1 MAKLIIEGPTRL
13 EGKIKVAGSK
23 NAALPIIA
31 ACLLS
36 EKPVYLKN
44 VPDISDVWVMT
55 DILRQLGADVAY
67 EDGILNITARR
78 VSASTVERSLTAR
91 MRASVL
97 IMGAAIGRLH
107 KIKIAEPGGDIIGAR
122 PLDTHLHAFKA
133 LGIKISHKDG
143 LVALSGSPKACRV
156 VLDDL
161 SVTATENI
169 IMASVLA
176 DGTTELRMAATEPHI
191 VDLCNFLNHL
201 GAKISGIGSHV
212 LLIKGVKKLHGG
224 EWSISPDQLEAGTLA
239 IAAAA
244 TDGEVT
250 IEDFVASD
258 HDALLTKFAQ
268 IGVNF
273 KLTGEHT
280 IQIKPRRQPLRAVNV
295 KVQPYPNFPSD
306 LQAPLAVL
314 LTQAR
319 GTSEI
324 FETLYEGRLQY
335 LYELQR
341 MGAHVAIKDTH
352 TGTISGPTPLFSAE
366 LISFDIRAGAT
377 ILIAA
382 MVAEGRTVID
392 RVEHIDRGYENFDA
406 RLRLL
411 GANMYR
417 EAAAV
422 LT

>member
-1 MAKLIIEGPTRL
+1 MAKLIVEGPTRL
-13 EGKIKVAGSK
+13 EGRIRVAGSK

-36 EKPVYLKN
+36 ERPVYLKN
-44 VPDISDVWVMT
+44 VPEITDVWVMV
-55 DILRQLGADVAY
+55 DILKELGADIAY
-67 EDGILNITARR
+67 ENGMLNITARS
-78 VSASTVERSLTAR
+78 VSASTIDRKLTSKL
-91 MRASVL
+91 RASVL

-107 KIKIAEPGGDIIGAR
+107 KIKVAEPGGDIIGAR
-122 PLDTHLHAFKA
+122 PLDTHFHAFEA
-133 LGIKISHKDG
+133 LGVKVTHKEG
-143 LVALSGSPKACRV
+143 LVALLGAPKASRV

-169 IMASVLA
+169 IMAAVLA
-176 DGTTELRMAATEPHI
+176 SGTTELRMAATEPHI
-191 VDLCNFLNHL
+191 VDLCNFLNHI

-212 LLIKGVKKLHGG
+212 LTIEGVKKLRGG
-224 EWSISPDQLEAGTLA
+224 EWTICPDQLEAGTLA

-244 TDGEVT
+244 SDGDVV
-250 IEDFVASD
+250 IDDFIADD
-258 HDALLTKFAQ
+258 HDALLTKFAE

-273 KLTGEHT
+273 NLPDSKT
-280 IQIKPRRQPLRAVNV
+280 IHIKPKKGPLRPVKI

-314 LTQAR
+314 LTQAN
-319 GTSEI
+319 GSSEI

-335 LYELQR
+335 LFELQR
-341 MGAHVAIKDTH
+341 MGAHVAIKDAH
-352 TGTISGPTPLFSAE
+352 TGVISGPTPLFGAE

-382 MVAEGRTVID
+382 MIAEGKTIID
-392 RVEHIDRGYENFDA
+392 RVEHVDRGYENFDE

-417 EAAAV
+417 ESAPV
-422 LT
+422 LV

>member
-1 MAKLIIEGPTRL
+1 MAKLIVEGPTRL
-13 EGKIKVAGSK
+13 EGRIRVAGSK

-36 EKPVYLKN
+36 ERPVYLKN
-44 VPDISDVWVMT
+44 VPEITDVWVMV
-55 DILRQLGADVAY
+55 DILKELGADIAY
-67 EDGILNITARR
+67 ENGMLNITARS
-78 VSASTVERSLTAR
+78 VSASTIDRKLTSKL
-91 MRASVL
+91 RASVL

-107 KIKIAEPGGDIIGAR
+107 KIKVAEPGGDIIGAR
-122 PLDTHLHAFKA
+122 PLDTHFHAFEA
-133 LGIKISHKDG
+133 LGVKVTHKEG
-143 LVALSGSPKACRV
+143 LVALLGAPKASRV

-169 IMASVLA
+169 IMAAVLA
-176 DGTTELRMAATEPHI
+176 SGTTELRMAATEPHI
-191 VDLCNFLNHL
+191 VDLCNFLNHI

-212 LLIKGVKKLHGG
+212 LSIEGVKKLRGG
-224 EWSISPDQLEAGTLA
+224 EWTICPDQLEAGTLA

-244 TDGEVT
+244 SDGDVV
-250 IEDFVASD
+250 IDDFIADD
-258 HDALLTKFAQ
+258 HDALLTKFTE

-273 KLTGEHT
+273 NLPDSKT
-280 IQIKPRRQPLRAVNV
+280 IHIKPKKHPLRPVKI

-314 LTQAR
+314 LTQAN
-319 GTSEI
+319 GSSEI

-335 LYELQR
+335 LFELQR
-341 MGAHVAIKDTH
+341 MGAHVAIKDAH
-352 TGTISGPTPLFSAE
+352 TGVISGPTPLFGAE

-382 MVAEGRTVID
+382 MIAEGKTIID
-392 RVEHIDRGYENFDA
+392 RVEHVDRGYENFDE

-417 EAAAV
+417 ESAPV
-422 LT
+422 LV

>member
-1 MAKLIIEGPTRL
+1 MAKLIIEGPTSL
-13 EGKIKVAGSK
+13 EGQIRVAGSK

-31 ACLLS
+31 SCLLS
-36 EKPVYLKN
+36 EKPIYLKN
-44 VPDISDVWVMT
+44 IPDISDVWVMV
-55 DILRQLGADVAY
+55 DILRQLGVDVAY
-67 EDGILNITARR
+67 DDGILNIAARR
-78 VSASTVERSLTAR
+78 VNSTTVERSLTAR

-122 PLDTHLHAFKA
+122 PLDTHFHAFGA
-133 LGIKISHKDG
+133 LGVKVNHKDG
-143 LVALSGSPKACRV
+143 QVTLSGAPRAGRI

-169 IMASVLA
+169 IMAAVLA
-176 DGTTELRMAATEPHI
+176 TGTTELRMAATEPHI
-191 VDLCNFLNHL
+191 VDLCNFLNHI

-212 LLIKGVKKLHGG
+212 LQIEGVKKLHGG
-224 EWSISPDQLEAGTLA
+224 EWSIIPDQLEAGTLA

-244 TDGEVT
+244 TNGDV
-250 IEDFVASD
+250 IIDDFVAND
-258 HDALLTKFAQ
+258 HDALLTKFSQ

-273 KLTGEHT
+273 KMLDSHQL
-280 IQIKPRRQPLRAVNV
+280 QIKPAKTDLQAVNV

-314 LTQAR
+314 LTQAK

-341 MGAHVAIKDTH
+341 MGAHVSIKDTH
-352 TGTISGPTPLFSAE
+352 TGSISGPTPLFGTE

-417 EAAAV
+417 EPVAV

>member
-1 MAKLIIEGPTRL
+1 MAKLIIEGPTQL
-13 EGKIKVAGSK
+13 TGQIKVAGSK

-31 ACLLS
+31 ACMLS
-36 EKPVYLKN
+36 DKPIYLKN
-44 VPDISDVWVMT
+44 LPEISDVWVMV
-55 DILRQLGADVAY
+55 DILKELGADVAY
-67 EDGILNITARR
+67 ENEILNITARTM
-78 VSASTVERSLTAR
+78 STATIKRELTSKL
-91 MRASVL
+91 RASVL

-107 KIKIAEPGGDIIGAR
+107 KIKVSEPGGDIIGAR
-122 PLDTHLHAFKA
+122 PLDTHLHAFAAMGVKVT
-133 LGIKISHKDG
+133 HKDG
-143 LVALSGSPKACRV
+143 LLALSGKPQACRV

-169 IMASVLA
+169 IMAAVLA
-176 DGTTELRMAATEPHI
+176 NGITELRMAATEPHI
-191 VDLCNFLNHL
+191 VDLCEFLNHI

-212 LLIKGVKKLHGG
+212 LKIEGVKKLHGG

-244 TDGEVT
+244 TGGDVL
-250 IEDFVASD
+250 IDDFVADD

-273 KLTGEHT
+273 VLPSSNSIH
-280 IQIKPRRQPLRAVNV
+280 IKPAKQSLRPVKI

-314 LTQAR
+314 LTQAH
-319 GTSEI
+319 GNSEI

-335 LYELQR
+335 LFELQR
-341 MGAHVAIKDTH
+341 MGAHVAIKDSH
-352 TGTISGPTPLFSAE
+352 TGVISGPTPLFGTE

-382 MVAEGRTVID
+382 MVAEGKTVID
-392 RVEHIDRGYENFDA
+392 RVEHIDRGYQNFDQ
-406 RLRLL
+406 RLCQL
-411 GANMYR
+411 GAKMYR
-417 EAAAV
+417 QPAAV
-422 LT
+422 LV

>member
-1 MAKLIIEGPTRL
+1 MAKLIIEGPTKL
-13 EGKIKVAGSK
+13 EGRIKVVGSK

-31 ACLLS
+31 SCLLS

-44 VPDISDVWVMT
+44 VPDISDVWVMV
-55 DILRQLGADVAY
+55 DILKELGADIAY
-67 EDGILNITARR
+67 ANGILNITARKITSKAIKR
-78 VSASTVERSLTAR
+78 ELTSR
-91 MRASVL
+91 LRASVL
-97 IMGAAIGRLH
+97 IMGAAVGRLH
-107 KIKIAEPGGDIIGAR
+107 KIKLAEPGGDIIGAR
-122 PLDTHLHAFKA
+122 PLDTHFHAFSA
-133 LGIKISHKDG
+133 LGIKVSQ
-143 LVALSGSPKACRV
+143 SEGSVSLNGTPKPSRV

-169 IMASVLA
+169 IMASIL
-176 DGTTELRMAATEPHI
+176 GEGITELRMAATEPHI
-191 VDLCNFLNHL
+191 VDLCNFLNQL

-212 LLIKGVKKLHGG
+212 LKISGVKKLHGG
-224 EWSISPDQLEAGTLA
+224 EWTISPDPLEAGTLA
-239 IAAAA
+239 IATAS
-244 TDGEVT
+244 TDGDV
-250 IEDFVASD
+250 IIDDFIAND
-258 HDALLTKFAQ
+258 HDALLNKFEQ

-273 KLTGEHT
+273 KLLDERT
-280 IQIKPRRQPLRAVNV
+280 IHIKPRRHPLQATKV
-295 KVQPYPNFPSD
+295 KVQPFPNFPSD

-314 LTQAR
+314 LTQAK

-335 LYELQR
+335 LFELQR

-352 TGTISGPTPLFSAE
+352 TGSISGPTPLFGAE

-392 RVEHIDRGYENFDA
+392 RVEHIDRGYENFDG
-406 RLRLL
+406 RLREL

-417 EAAAV
+417 EPATV
-422 LT
+422 LV